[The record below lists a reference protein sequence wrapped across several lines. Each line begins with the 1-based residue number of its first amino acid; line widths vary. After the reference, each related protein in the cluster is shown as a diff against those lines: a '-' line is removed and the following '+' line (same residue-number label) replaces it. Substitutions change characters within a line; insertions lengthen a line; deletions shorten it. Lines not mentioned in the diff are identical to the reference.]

1 MIGLCHRQGPG
12 CRLIFTPPS
21 SEVASL
27 SLPTMLRL
35 VCRAASRRAA
45 HACSTANR
53 QPHIGSLAGGSSR
66 LIGGS
71 LAIRAAAFSTAA
83 ARDPHVVL
91 GLSVGASEAEVK
103 KAYYELAKQTHPDA
117 LGEDA
122 DDASFLEV
130 ADAFAVLMQAAA
142 ARPQAGQAGPYGSR
156 TGVRPAAGR
165 TAAAAA
171 ARRGGKPPTLG
182 EILVA
187 RLQDEPSASSLVWG
201 LSHQDR

>member
-1 MIGLCHRQGPG
+1 
-12 CRLIFTPPS
+12 
-21 SEVASL
+21 
-27 SLPTMLRL
+27 MLRP
-35 VCRAASRRAA
+35 VYRAASRRAA
-45 HACSTANR
+45 HACSTASR
-53 QPHIGSLAGGSSR
+53 QPHIGSFASGSSR
-66 LIGGS
+66 PISGS
-71 LAIRAAAFSTAA
+71 LAIRAAFSTGA
-83 ARDPHVVL
+83 ARDPHAVL

-165 TAAAAA
+165 SAAADGF

-187 RLQDEPSASSLVWG
+187 QLQDEPGAVPLVWG
-201 LSHQDR
+201 KSPLDRLVQTMTTALQPRGSAQSA

>member
-1 MIGLCHRQGPG
+1 
-12 CRLIFTPPS
+12 
-21 SEVASL
+21 
-27 SLPTMLRL
+27 MLRMPRCL
-35 VCRAASRRAA
+35 GVCRAASRRAA
-45 HACSTANR
+45 YACSTANR

-66 LIGGS
+66 PIGGS

-83 ARDPHVVL
+83 ARDPHAVL

-156 TGVRPAAGR
+156 TGVRPAAAAGR
-165 TAAAAA
+165 TA

-187 RLQDEPSASSLVWG
+187 RLQDEPSAASLVWG
-201 LSHQDR
+201 ESPLDRFVQTMITALQPRGSAQAA